1 MWLEFPFLYDP
12 ETLMN
17 IFHGNQHRPWRIQWF
32 QHNTSYLIWV
42 YWRQWWIW
50 NLFRKFRT
58 ETDMFWCIFGWQ
70 ITYVP
75 AKKFERISIWNY
87 DFQAWNFKFL
97 ISSQTARYMLLT
109 RELKRASQYNA
120 ELNWTSKPKY
130 SSVNRISLYKW
141 FSTPISICHQINSIT
156 SHSIVRQNNNN
167 IQKYNF
173 FCVYKT
179 IRLLHRSEFH
189 IDIYLFLI
197 YWTNTQLSWQV

>member
-1 MWLEFPFLYDP
+1 MSLLKTVMNLKFVQEIPNRNWYVLMHFWMTNHVCTSKKVRKDFDLKLWFP
-12 ETLMN
+12 
-17 IFHGNQHRPWRIQWF
+17 G
-32 QHNTSYLIWV
+32 V
-42 YWRQWWIW
+42 
-50 NLFRKFRT
+50 
-58 ETDMFWCIFGWQ
+58 
-70 ITYVP
+70 
-75 AKKFERISIWNY
+75 IS
-87 DFQAWNFKFL
+87 AWNFKFL